1 MNAPTVAA
9 TIILLAIIAALS
21 VKYKRRQNQTGDN
34 YDAANLIDAIETL
47 SDLAEQLENA
57 DRMLADLNACNPRSL
72 LRGFRAQWQGIDGK
86 RRHIDFLA
94 DGRNGA
100 TEGLKQA
107 AAERRDDINA
117 AIIDTVRAMSA
128 ALDSGLAPALT
139 VDAVGETVDET
150 KHSAAA
156 GEW

>member
-1 MNAPTVAA
+1 MTTPAVAA
-9 TIILLAIIAALS
+9 TLILLAIIAALS
-21 VKYKRRQNQTGDN
+21 IKYRRKQSQTGDN
-34 YDAANLIDAIETL
+34 YDAANLIEAIDALAE
-47 SDLAEQLENA
+47 LAEQLENA

-86 RRHIDFLA
+86 SRHIDFLA

-100 TEGLKQA
+100 TAGLRQA
-107 AAERRDDINA
+107 ASEQREEINA
-117 AIIDTVRAMSA
+117 EIIDTVRAMSA

-139 VDAVGETVDET
+139 VDVVENTVDET
-150 KHSAAA
+150 KYGAAP